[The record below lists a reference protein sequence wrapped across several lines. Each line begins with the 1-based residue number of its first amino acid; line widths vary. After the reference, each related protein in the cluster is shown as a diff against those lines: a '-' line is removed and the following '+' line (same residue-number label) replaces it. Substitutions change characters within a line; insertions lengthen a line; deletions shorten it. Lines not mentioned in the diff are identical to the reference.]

1 MRRGAWENRSLK
13 RRFSLLPQVLLS
25 SFKLFYHFSE
35 GASTR
40 RRYNQTLTPD
50 TSNANVD
57 GSGTELVV
65 VVACKDQRPLRVLIA
80 SVGNPAVK
88 VPIQRFDVMPSVK
101 SGTIRPRNVD
111 VN

>member
-40 RRYNQTLTPD
+40 RRYNQKATPEAI
-50 TSNANVD
+50 NVNVD
-57 GSGTELVV
+57 GCGTELVV

-88 VPIQRFDVMPSVK
+88 VPIQRFDVTPSVK

-111 VN
+111 

>member
-1 MRRGAWENRSLK
+1 MWRGAWENRSLK

-40 RRYNQTLTPD
+40 RRYNQKATPEAI
-50 TSNANVD
+50 NVNVD

-80 SVGNPAVK
+80 SVGDPAVK
-88 VPIQRFDVMPSVK
+88 VPIQRFDVTPSVK